1 MEMLKKLKKRIVPL
15 VLAVVIFATSV
26 VSGPASLTAQA
37 ASVAVSPETSVEF
50 VMMLY
55 NIFETISIASGMKEG
70 LDDYSKGMSIFEA
83 FIQFIDGL
91 TYDPFKEFT
100 IYGPDGTTMTREEFD
115 AIWESAVGAG
125 KLKVK
130 PNEGEFAKYRVL
142 TGGLTPTPS
151 PDPSA
156 SPTPTAIPG
165 PGHGTD
171 LNPNIPKR
179 GIGAFAMGTDMQFQK
194 AAADFLNRVQNNEV
208 PDVDPAKYY
217 DGLLS
222 SDFNYYCNVI
232 SDNTGSW
239 PSRVANYYTYTG
251 STKELCYVYD
261 LSDTR
266 TMVSGCT
273 GLSCDQV
280 KVYLLYVTSDDSV
293 DNKEEYFYIDGHFD
307 QYDGSKLY
315 RVNKV
320 NHQPTSCYSVFYPG
334 LTGAYINVDSLDTD
348 MKIFNS
354 LESFRSYCKSGD
366 VTGQLNSVPYDYHS
380 MTAAAPDTLESLSG
394 TKLDPAKVPAM
405 NNAMKE
411 AANGVEATG
420 TDKEANN
427 AEMIAAVKAAVAEAL
442 PEVQPEPDPQPST
455 APDPSPTAA
464 PDPDAGT
471 GTYSGI
477 LGLIL
482 SAIQAIASQIWD
494 YFSHPFGS
502 IIEGITNI
510 VELLPKVNELV
521 QTLPASIF
529 GFFQVPLDLITSG
542 ITNLYNGV
550 LRIIELLPEQVQL
563 VLGNIVSLPSAML
576 QAFADPLGAIQSLLG
591 ALPSWANLQ
600 GYLDKILDALVDPS
614 SLLEPSNPGG
624 EDPGGDGS
632 GGGSKFNLLSLLN
645 GLIYLILI
653 LILLLKIFIHCLQ
666 FIINIFK
673 IEASPGFLPDEMVMG
688 LNFLKQIEI
697 TGIGLSIYDF
707 MMGLVYILMVF
718 GVVKLLR
725 GYAYKIHIPSGGGK

>member
-1 MEMLKKLKKRIVPL
+1 METLKKIKKRILPL
-15 VLAVVIFATSV
+15 VLAVVISATSI
-26 VSGPASLTAQA
+26 VSGPASLTARA
-37 ASVAVSPETSVEF
+37 ASFAVTSDLTVEF
-50 VMMLY
+50 VMLLY

-70 LDDYSKGMSIFEA
+70 LDDYSKGMSIFDA
-83 FIQFIDGL
+83 FISFLDGL
-91 TYDPFKEFT
+91 SYDPFEEFT
-100 IYGPDGTTMTREEFD
+100 IYGTDGTALTRDEFN
-115 AIWESAVGAG
+115 ALWEAAVGNA
-125 KLKVK
+125 KLKVR

-142 TGGLTPTPS
+142 TGGAAPTPS

-156 SPTPTAIPG
+156 SPVPTAIPG

-171 LNPNIPKR
+171 LNPEIPKR
-179 GIGAFAMGTDMQFQK
+179 AIRSFTMGTDMQFQRTVS
-194 AAADFLNRVQNNEV
+194 DFLTKVQENAV
-208 PDVDPAKYY
+208 PEVDPAEYY
-217 DGLLS
+217 GTVGLFDGSYLS
-222 SDFNYYCNVI
+222 SELAIFDYTTINGKWSLDMPDHLNLGIVCSESYIRFYEYSVRNNSCGNVSFFFNGYYF
-232 SDNTGSW
+232 SDPSKSLTTYFSYIALPLADGYFYSTNLPFFESDVAMKNFYSNYLKTGNIDYS
-239 PSRVANYYTYTG
+239 
-251 STKELCYVYD
+251 
-261 LSDTR
+261 
-266 TMVSGCT
+266 
-273 GLSCDQV
+273 
-280 KVYLLYVTSDDSV
+280 YLL
-293 DNKEEYFYIDGHFD
+293 N
-307 QYDGSKLY
+307 
-315 RVNKV
+315 
-320 NHQPTSCYSVFYPG
+320 
-334 LTGAYINVDSLDTD
+334 A
-348 MKIFNS
+348 
-354 LESFRSYCKSGD
+354 
-366 VTGQLNSVPYDYHS
+366 VPYDYRS
-380 MTAAAPDTLESLSG
+380 MTASAPDTLDQLTGAQVSAD
-394 TKLDPAKVPAM
+394 KLPDL
-405 NNAMKE
+405 NNSMRE
-411 AANGVEATG
+411 AANSVEPG
-420 TDKEANN
+420 TDKDENN
-427 AEMIAAVKAAVAEAL
+427 AALIAAVKAAVAEAL
-442 PEVQPEPDPQPST
+442 PEVQPDPDPQPST
-455 APDPSPTAA
+455 APDPSPSTA

-482 SAIQAIASQIWD
+482 AAIQAIASQIWD

-521 QTLPASIF
+521 QALPASIF

-600 GYLDKILDALVDPS
+600 GYLDKILDALVDPG
-614 SLLEPSNPGG
+614 SLLEPSDPGG

>member
-37 ASVAVSPETSVEF
+37 SSVAVSTETSVEF

-100 IYGPDGTTMTREEFD
+100 IYGPDGTAMTREEFD

-156 SPTPTAIPG
+156 SPSPSPIPG

-179 GIGAFAMGTDMQFQK
+179 AIGAFAMGTDMQFQK

-208 PDVDPAKYY
+208 PEVEPAEYYGTAGLFIDYEKNSVGNIIVKGSLIGFNSSNYYAKQEYIVDYVRSDYIACVDTDRYFAFISGTNPDDYCSVPFKINYY
-217 DGLLS
+217 RGSTIDSSYSQSIKSQTKNGYIYEYFLNIPIFDSDENARNYLLNGNTFGLL
-222 SDFNYYCNVI
+222 N
-232 SDNTGSW
+232 G
-239 PSRVANYYTYTG
+239 
-251 STKELCYVYD
+251 
-261 LSDTR
+261 
-266 TMVSGCT
+266 
-273 GLSCDQV
+273 
-280 KVYLLYVTSDDSV
+280 
-293 DNKEEYFYIDGHFD
+293 
-307 QYDGSKLY
+307 
-315 RVNKV
+315 
-320 NHQPTSCYSVFYPG
+320 
-334 LTGAYINVDSLDTD
+334 
-348 MKIFNS
+348 
-354 LESFRSYCKSGD
+354 
-366 VTGQLNSVPYDYHS
+366 VPYDYHS
-380 MTAAAPDTLESLSG
+380 MTAAAPDTLENLSG

-427 AEMIAAVKAAVAEAL
+427 AEMIAAVKAAVAESLA
-442 PEVQPEPDPQPST
+442 EAQPDP
-455 APDPSPTAA
+455 APEPTAA
-464 PDPDAGT
+464 PDPEPSAAPDPGT
-471 GTYSGI
+471 DTNYFGI

-482 SAIQAIASQIWD
+482 SAIKAIASGIWD
-494 YFSHPFGS
+494 FFCDPMGA
-502 IIEGITNI
+502 ITTG
-510 VELLPKVNELV
+510 L
-521 QTLPASIF
+521 
-529 GFFQVPLDLITSG
+529 
-542 ITNLYNGV
+542 TNLYNGV
-550 LRIIELLPEQVQL
+550 LRIIEIFPEQVQL
-563 VLGNIVSLPSAML
+563 VLGNIASLPSAML
-576 QAFADPLGAIQSLLG
+576 QVFADPLGAIQSLLG

-600 GYLDKILDALVDPS
+600 AYLDKILQALLDPVS
-614 SLLEPSNPGG
+614 VLQPSDPGG
-624 EDPGGDGS
+624 TDPGGDGS
-632 GGGSKFNLLSLLN
+632 GDGSKFNLSSLFN

-673 IEASPGFLPDEMVMG
+673 IEPTQGFLPDDMVTG
-688 LNFLKQIEI
+688 LNFLKQLQIE
-697 TGIGLSIYDF
+697 GIGLSVYDF
-707 MMGLVYILMVF
+707 MMGLVYILMFF

-725 GYAYKIHIPSGGGK
+725 GYVYKIRIPSGGK

>member
-1 MEMLKKLKKRIVPL
+1 MEMLKKFKKKIIPL

-26 VSGPASLTAQA
+26 VSGPVSMTAQA
-37 ASVAVSPETSVEF
+37 SSVAVSTETSVEF

-100 IYGPDGTTMTREEFD
+100 IYGPDGTAMTREEFD

-125 KLKVK
+125 KLKVR

-156 SPTPTAIPG
+156 SPSPSPIPG

-179 GIGAFAMGTDMQFQK
+179 GIGAFAMGTDMQFQRTVS
-194 AAADFLNRVQNNEV
+194 DFLEYVQNNAV
-208 PDVDPAKYY
+208 PEVDPAKYY
-217 DGLLS
+217 GDYNSNLPVFDYSYLK
-222 SDFNYYCNVI
+222 
-232 SDNTGSW
+232 TGSARFSFKKDNKTYVIT
-239 PSRVANYYTYTG
+239 PDPYLNSENQFYSFVYQFSSGDGDRFSLNLVRISGSSLYTDG
-251 STKELCYVYD
+251 SSFPCVLTN
-261 LSDTR
+261 LSDGSVT
-266 TMVSGCT
+266 TVTLGGFYLGDNCSLVT
-273 GLSCDQV
+273 NIPFFKSFDSLKKFFNSYINNGLS
-280 KVYLLYVTSDDSV
+280 
-293 DNKEEYFYIDGHFD
+293 G
-307 QYDGSKLY
+307 
-315 RVNKV
+315 
-320 NHQPTSCYSVFYPG
+320 
-334 LTGAYINVDSLDTD
+334 VDSS
-348 MKIFNS
+348 S
-354 LESFRSYCKSGD
+354 L
-366 VTGQLNSVPYDYHS
+366 LNGTPYDYHS
-380 MTAAAPDTLESLSG
+380 MTAAAPDTLENLSG

-411 AANGVEATG
+411 AANSVEATG

-442 PEVQPEPDPQPST
+442 AEAQPDPDPQPST
-455 APDPSPTAA
+455 APDPSHTAA

-510 VELLPKVNELV
+510 VELLPKVNVLV
-521 QTLPASIF
+521 QALPASIF

-600 GYLDKILDALVDPS
+600 GYLDKILDALVDPG

-653 LILLLKIFIHCLQ
+653 LLLLLKIFIHCLQ

>member
-1 MEMLKKLKKRIVPL
+1 MEMLKKLKKKIVPL

-26 VSGPASLTAQA
+26 VSGPASMTAQA
-37 ASVAVSPETSVEF
+37 ASVAVSPEMSVEF

-100 IYGPDGTTMTREEFD
+100 IYGPDGTAMTREEFD

-156 SPTPTAIPG
+156 SPSPSPIPG

-179 GIGAFAMGTDMQFQK
+179 AIGAFAMGTDMQFQK

-208 PDVDPAKYY
+208 PEVEPAEYYGTAGLFIDYEKNSVGNIIVKGSLIGFNSSNYYAKQEYIVDYVRSDYIACVDTDRYFAFISGTNPDDYCSVPFKINYY
-217 DGLLS
+217 RGSTIDSSYSQSIKSQTKNGYIYEYFLNIPIFDSDENARNYLLNGNTFGLL
-222 SDFNYYCNVI
+222 N
-232 SDNTGSW
+232 G
-239 PSRVANYYTYTG
+239 
-251 STKELCYVYD
+251 
-261 LSDTR
+261 
-266 TMVSGCT
+266 
-273 GLSCDQV
+273 
-280 KVYLLYVTSDDSV
+280 
-293 DNKEEYFYIDGHFD
+293 
-307 QYDGSKLY
+307 
-315 RVNKV
+315 
-320 NHQPTSCYSVFYPG
+320 
-334 LTGAYINVDSLDTD
+334 
-348 MKIFNS
+348 
-354 LESFRSYCKSGD
+354 
-366 VTGQLNSVPYDYHS
+366 VPYDYHS
-380 MTAAAPDTLESLSG
+380 MTAAAPDTLENLSG

-442 PEVQPEPDPQPST
+442 AEAQPDPAPEPTAVPDPEPST
-455 APDPSPTAA
+455 APDP
-464 PDPDAGT
+464 GT
-471 GTYSGI
+471 DTNYSGI

-482 SAIQAIASQIWD
+482 SAINAIASGIWD
-494 YFSHPFGS
+494 FFSHP
-502 IIEGITNI
+502 IENITNGITGI
-510 VELLPKVNELV
+510 LELFPQVNALI
-521 QTLPASIF
+521 QALPAAVY
-529 GFFQVPLDLITSG
+529 GFFQDPLGTISTG
-542 ITNLYNGV
+542 IGNLYNGV

-600 GYLDKILDALVDPS
+600 GYLDKILDALVDPG

-632 GGGSKFNLLSLLN
+632 GGSSKFNLLSLLN
-645 GLIYLILI
+645 GLIYLIMI

>member
-1 MEMLKKLKKRIVPL
+1 MEMLKKFKKRIVPL

-37 ASVAVSPETSVEF
+37 ASVGVSPEVSVEF

-55 NIFETISIASGMKEG
+55 NIFETISIASGIKEG

-100 IYGPDGTTMTREEFD
+100 IYGPDGTAMTREEFD

-125 KLKVK
+125 KLKVR

-156 SPTPTAIPG
+156 SPSPSPIPG

-179 GIGAFAMGTDMQFQK
+179 AIRSFAMGTDMQFQRTVS
-194 AAADFLNRVQNNEV
+194 DFLTRVQNHEV
-208 PDVDPAKYY
+208 PEVDPAKYY
-217 DGLLS
+217 GTAGLFDGELDVDSSGQYILNISSHRIYKSEYKETVDEFNSIVCSWKFPVAAFLSPKYYVFLQIDTSSSVISQPWLIYSYERVYPDRADGTVYKGTSNLHSLSRDGIISFSCNVPIFETETQCRSFLSDGLL
-222 SDFNYYCNVI
+222 D
-232 SDNTGSW
+232 
-239 PSRVANYYTYTG
+239 
-251 STKELCYVYD
+251 
-261 LSDTR
+261 
-266 TMVSGCT
+266 
-273 GLSCDQV
+273 GL
-280 KVYLLYVTSDDSV
+280 L
-293 DNKEEYFYIDGHFD
+293 
-307 QYDGSKLY
+307 
-315 RVNKV
+315 
-320 NHQPTSCYSVFYPG
+320 
-334 LTGAYINVDSLDTD
+334 
-348 MKIFNS
+348 NS
-354 LESFRSYCKSGD
+354 L
-366 VTGQLNSVPYDYHS
+366 PYDYHS
-380 MTAAAPDTLESLSG
+380 MTAAAPDTLENLSG

-442 PEVQPEPDPQPST
+442 AEAQPDPAPEPTAAPDPEPST
-455 APDPSPTAA
+455 APDP
-464 PDPDAGT
+464 GT
-471 GTYSGI
+471 DTNYSGI

-482 SAIQAIASQIWD
+482 SAINAIASGIWD
-494 YFSHPFGS
+494 FFSHP
-502 IIEGITNI
+502 IQNITNGITGI
-510 VELLPKVNELV
+510 LEMFPQVNALI
-521 QTLPASIF
+521 QALPAAVY
-529 GFFQVPLDLITSG
+529 GFFQDPLGTISTG
-542 ITNLYNGV
+542 ISNLYNGV
-550 LRIIELLPEQVQL
+550 LRIIEIFPEQVQL
-563 VLGNIVSLPSAML
+563 VLGNIASLPSAML
-576 QAFADPLGAIQSLLG
+576 QVFADPLGAIQSLLG
-591 ALPSWANLQ
+591 TLPSWANLQ
-600 GYLDKILDALVDPS
+600 AYLDKILQALLDPVS
-614 SLLEPSNPGG
+614 VLQPSDPGG
-624 EDPGGDGS
+624 TDPGGDGS
-632 GGGSKFNLLSLLN
+632 GDGSKFNLSSLFN

-673 IEASPGFLPDEMVMG
+673 IEPTQGFLPDDMVTGM
-688 LNFLKQIEI
+688 NFLKQLQIE
-697 TGIGLSIYDF
+697 GIGLSVYDF
-707 MMGLVYILMVF
+707 MMGLVYILMFF

-725 GYAYKIHIPSGGGK
+725 GYVYKIHIPSGGK